1 MGIFA
6 GKWHPASGD
15 WGVFKTSGRTAAD
28 EARARLSSQ
37 ASEIASRKEGIGDY
51 FSGLRGF
58 NEREGELAELGRGI
72 QRGQEIGQIESSR
85 QQYLS
90 GLENFLSSSYS
101 IGSESDAR
109 VSQANLANSFNPQE
123 QFALRQRRSGVEAQQ
138 DAQKS
143 QDQAMARGMMSS
155 DLAYRQQQVGGDRAD
170 LQLGMEETKAQQALR
185 DQLFQLS
192 EALAQ
197 Y

>member
-1 MGIFA
+1 MGWFP

-15 WGVFKTSGRTAAD
+15 FGIFKTSGRTAAD
-28 EARARLSSQ
+28 KARARIDAQ
-37 ASEIASRKEGIGDY
+37 MGEIASRKEGIQDY
-51 FSGLRGF
+51 FSGLKGF
-58 NEREGELAELGRGI
+58 NEREGELAKIGREI
-72 QRGQEIGQIESSR
+72 QRKDEVGQVESSR
-85 QQYLS
+85 EQYLS
-90 GLENFLSSSYS
+90 NLENFLSSSYN
-101 IGSESDAR
+101 IGSEADAR
-109 VSQANLANSFNPQE
+109 VSKANLANLSNPKE
-123 QFALRQRRSGVEAQQ
+123 EFALRQRRSEIENQQ
-138 DAQKS
+138 DAQRL

-155 DLAYRQQQVGGDRAD
+155 DVAYRQKQVGLDRAN

>member
-1 MGIFA
+1 MGWFP

-15 WGVFKTSGRTAAD
+15 FGIFKTSGRTAAD
-28 EARARLSSQ
+28 KARARISAQ
-37 ASEIASRKEGIGDY
+37 MGEIASRKEGIQDY

-58 NEREGELAELGRGI
+58 NEREGELAKIGREI
-72 QRGQEIGQIESSR
+72 QRKDEVGQVESSR
-85 QQYLS
+85 EQYLS
-90 GLENFLSSSYS
+90 GLENFLSSSYN
-101 IGSESDAR
+101 IGSEADAR
-109 VSQANLANSFNPQE
+109 VSKANLANLSNPQE
-123 QFALRQRRSGVEAQQ
+123 EFALRQRRSEMENQQ
-138 DAQKS
+138 DAQRL

-155 DLAYRQQQVGGDRAD
+155 DVAYRQKQVGLDRAN